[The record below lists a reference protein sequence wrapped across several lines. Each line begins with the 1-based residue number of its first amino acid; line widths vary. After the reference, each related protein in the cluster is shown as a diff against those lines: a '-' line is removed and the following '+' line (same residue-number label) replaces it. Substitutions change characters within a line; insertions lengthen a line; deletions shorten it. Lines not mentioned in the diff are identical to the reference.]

1 MRIYWLISPLCL
13 VLYVS
18 SAAQS
23 FGQQRP
29 EDSCDVPLVVTR
41 FVPSSKTVELVRNLG
56 PNDLSVQ
63 LGAVPGTLKSVSVD
77 DRPKRIALVLD
88 ASDGVPTNE
97 WKLQTEMAAK
107 LVQHA
112 RPDDRFALLF
122 VGIESPASAFLS
134 SGEVVKEL
142 QKLSSSR
149 PVVTESGERIYDA
162 LLAAANRLN
171 PPQFGDALFLFGHPE
186 DSGSKSGPDE
196 VMELVLKNRLRFY
209 AVSFSSPLRG
219 KLPPGF
225 DLNKPLPASV
235 VRPKLTKM
243 TAATGYS
250 FSFHSIESLNYP
262 GQIPLFEGYLA
273 DLYAGIAEPYRLKIA
288 MPDTRGEVKL
298 EIVVSNSKGRNISE
312 GDVHYSHSIYPCL
325 PSAPTTP

>member
-1 MRIYWLISPLCL
+1 MRIHWPFLPLCF
-13 VLYVS
+13 VLYFS
-18 SAAQS
+18 NAALS

-41 FVPSSKTVELVRNLG
+41 FVSSSRTLELVKDLG
-56 PNDLSVQ
+56 PKDLTVQ
-63 LGAVPGTLKSVSVD
+63 IGAVSGTLESASID
-77 DRPKRIALVLD
+77 SGPKRVALVLD
-88 ASDGVPTNE
+88 ASDAIPTDE
-97 WKLQTEMAAK
+97 WTLQTEMAAK

-122 VGIESPASAFLS
+122 VGMENPASAFLS
-134 SGEVVKEL
+134 SGEVMREM
-142 QKLSSSR
+142 QKLSASR
-149 PVVTESGERIYDA
+149 PGAMESGERIYDS
-162 LLAAANRLN
+162 LLAAASHLN

-312 GDVHYSHSIYPCL
+312 GDIHYSHSIYPCV